1 MMKPAVSSET
11 RQRVIELRRRH
22 SLREVAEETGLP
34 LGTVKTMCSRSGAF
48 RDNEKHRA
56 LFSLPPIRESKQT
69 MPAVPKL
76 PPQRTVTGDKEVD
89 AVLWLREVI
98 STGQAALIDKATE
111 GAKKIK
117 TPLNELEER
126 YTKHLA
132 SANPGNPFA
141 TFASINFG
149 DLEGHAKKSIKKAA
163 SQHEAHSRFGDALF
177 EDTEAE
183 RFCIV
188 ALADVKPDKFGTISD
203 DIAAERFQAHP
214 ELLPHTLSDCLYEL
228 AYWSDL
234 HRLRYSVAGAGSD
247 GPGEAYERRC
257 FVFRCLAEIRP
268 RSKHEALAVLQWMLA
283 DRQNNAGNDD
293 ENDAILL
300 NLIV

>member
-1 MMKPAVSSET
+1 MKPTVSTEA

-22 SLREVAEETGLP
+22 SLREVAERTGLP
-34 LGTVKTMCSRSGAF
+34 IGTVKTICSRSGAF
-48 RDNEKHRA
+48 RDNESHRT
-56 LFSLPPIRESKQT
+56 LFSLPPIQPSKQT
-69 MPAVPKL
+69 LPAVPEL

-89 AVLWLREVI
+89 AVLWLREI
-98 STGQAALIDKATE
+98 IGTGQAALIEKAME

-117 TPLNELEER
+117 TPLTELEKR

-141 TFASINFG
+141 TFASIGFD
-149 DLEGHAKKSIKKAA
+149 DLEGLARKSIQKAA
-163 SQHEAHSRFGDALF
+163 RQHEARSRFGDSLF

-183 RFCIV
+183 RFCIT
-188 ALADVKPDKFGTISD
+188 ALAGVKPGEFGAINNGV
-203 DIAAERFQAHP
+203 AAQCFQAHP
-214 ELLPHTLSDCLYEL
+214 ELLPHTLSDCLHEL

-234 HRLRYSVAGAGSD
+234 YWLRHSVAGTGGSD
-247 GPGEAYERRC
+247 GPGEAYARRH
-257 FVFRCLAEIRP
+257 FSFRCLAEIRP

-283 DRQNNAGNDD
+283 DRQNNAGNDG

-300 NLIV
+300 NLIG